1 MTQPSSSADK
11 ARCPVLGQFLCF
23 SGIGVIGT
31 LAHYTTL
38 ITLVQMAGVTPV
50 LASAGGFVLGALVN
64 YVLNYRY
71 TFRSNSR
78 HHEAIIKFFTIAL
91 VGLVLNTL
99 IISLAIDI
107 LSLHYLLAQV
117 IATGLVLIWNF
128 TGNRWWTFREATN
141 APEY

>member
-1 MTQPSSSADK
+1 M
-11 ARCPVLGQFLCF
+11 
-23 SGIGVIGT
+23 
-31 LAHYTTL
+31 
-38 ITLVQMAGVTPV
+38 LVQMAGVTPV

-64 YVLNYRY
+64 YFLNYRY
-71 TFRSNSR
+71 TFRSNNR

-128 TGNRWWTFREATN
+128 TGNRCWTFREATN